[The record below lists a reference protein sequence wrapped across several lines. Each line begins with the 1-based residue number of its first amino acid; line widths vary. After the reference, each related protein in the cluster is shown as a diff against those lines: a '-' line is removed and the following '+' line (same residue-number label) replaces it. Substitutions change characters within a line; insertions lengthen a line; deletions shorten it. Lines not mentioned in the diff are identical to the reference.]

1 MDTIFDETLPMQMTN
16 CSEKANQKMLFVCCF
31 KAINKHFRRLIL
43 TLCVAEIYKMIP
55 MSFVMNL
62 LSSITMSGLDI
73 LINKNDKRQ
82 RRKCFR
88 RE

>member
-1 MDTIFDETLPMQMTN
+1 MDTIFDETLPMQMT
-16 CSEKANQKMLFVCCF
+16 VF
-31 KAINKHFRRLIL
+31 KFGYK
-43 TLCVAEIYKMIP
+43 TVAEIYKMSFLFELIEIP

-62 LSSITMSGLDI
+62 LSSITGLDI